1 MSLPALAG
9 LLSALAAMVVLLL
22 YWLKPPPRQLAVSSM
37 LIWDRV
43 LRKSHAGSD
52 RLRWWLSLL
61 LSALIAA
68 AMASALAHWPSV
80 RPGAGGA
87 QRLILILDNS
97 ATMATLRTDGVT
109 RWDHALAR
117 ADALLRERPAATAVM
132 IADSM
137 RRIAI
142 PSFEERD
149 AALARMQSLTTSFG
163 DRPRVPELAPMADTE
178 TIVFTDGVRLTGVPQ
193 SAKVESV
200 FEAVENSGI
209 VAFEVRAVPGDPRR
223 QLAYV
228 EIANAGGTAK
238 TIEVILTGLGG
249 RQSEKSLQVPAGRT
263 GHVQIDVSGFEA
275 GPLKASLRM
284 PGDALSVDDVAYAVR
299 QASRVVRVGLVGAA
313 NAYLEK
319 SLRARHQVRLQVLS
333 LEAYAD
339 RDDIDVWIFDR
350 FAPSRRP
357 RAPALLFRPGNAAWL
372 PPAGAE
378 IVAPVPESW
387 EAAHPLLANLVLR
400 ELVIDRAVV
409 SNPTEFSLI
418 RARRGMPLVIAQDS
432 FPRQIWLAF
441 GLGDSNFALHAGF
454 PVFVDNALTWLT
466 GENET
471 LAARLGRAEV
481 PFPDAKVQAADGS
494 MLSTTAV
501 PDGTAFEIGS
511 PGLYSAVS
519 GQRRALFTASLL
531 DGDITGVNR
540 TSLAAESAAASGKPF
555 STWEKTDPWILLLW
569 AAAIALIFE
578 WWSWNRRLT
587 V

>member
-1 MSLPALAG
+1 MSLPALAWS
-9 LLSALAAMVVLLL
+9 LSALAAMVVLLL
-22 YWLKPPPRQLAVSSM
+22 YWLKPPPRRLAVSSM

-43 LRKSHAGSD
+43 LRKSHVGSD
-52 RLRWWLSLL
+52 RLRWWISLL

-68 AMASALAHWPSV
+68 AIAAALAYWPTALS
-80 RPGAGGA
+80 GAVGA

-97 ATMATLRTDGVT
+97 ATMATRRTDGAT
-109 RWDHALAR
+109 RWDHALTR
-117 ADALLRERPAATAVM
+117 AVALLRERPAATEVM

-142 PSFEERD
+142 PAFEERD
-149 AALARMQSLTTSFG
+149 AALARMQSLATSFG
-163 DRPRVPELAPMADTE
+163 DRPRVPALSSIADTE
-178 TIVFTDGVRLTGVPQ
+178 TIIFTDGVRLTGVPQ

-249 RQSEKSLQVPAGRT
+249 RQVEKSLEIPAGRN
-263 GHVQIDVSGFEA
+263 GHIQIDVSGFEA
-275 GPLKASLRM
+275 GPLKASLRV
-284 PGDALSVDDVAYAVR
+284 PGDALAVDDVAYAVL
-299 QASRVVRVGLVGAA
+299 QAPRVVRVGLVGA

-319 SLRARHQVRLQVLS
+319 SLRARHRVRLHVFLP
-333 LEAYAD
+333 EAYAE

-378 IVAPVPESW
+378 IAAPVPESW

-400 ELVIDRAVV
+400 DLVVDRAVV
-409 SNPTEFSLI
+409 SGATEASLI

-432 FPRQIWLAF
+432 VPREIWFAF
-441 GLGDSNFALHAGF
+441 GLEDSNFALHAGF
-454 PVFVDNALTWLT
+454 PVFVDNALNWLT
-466 GENET
+466 GENAT
-471 LAARLGRAEV
+471 LAARLGRAAV
-481 PFPDAKVQAADGS
+481 PFADARVHAADGG
-494 MLSTTAV
+494 MLATLAV
-501 PDGTAFEIGS
+501 PEGTAFELES
-511 PGLYSAVS
+511 PGLYSAAS
-519 GQRRALFTASLL
+519 GERRVLIIASLL
-531 DGDITGVNR
+531 DGDITDVNR
-540 TSLAAESAAASGKPF
+540 TSLATESAMAPGKP
-555 STWEKTDPWILLLW
+555 SSAWGETDPWIFLLW